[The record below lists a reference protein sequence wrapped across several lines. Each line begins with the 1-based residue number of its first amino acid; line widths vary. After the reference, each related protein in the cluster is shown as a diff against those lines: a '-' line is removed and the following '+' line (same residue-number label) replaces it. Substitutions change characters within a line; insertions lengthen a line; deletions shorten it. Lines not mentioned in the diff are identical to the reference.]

1 MKSSSLFELS
11 YLPGESWRPVRSE
24 MSLFETKCDRR
35 LMPLSSGLFR
45 WVRLFLSGTWGT
57 DKLCRML
64 IVELLEFSGE
74 ELELL
79 DSFEDGSTVYL
90 IFRGTAT
97 SDDGLD
103 WFGMGSLLFD
113 YSESLSDV
121 ISCAF
126 RLSLSF

>member
-1 MKSSSLFELS
+1 
-11 YLPGESWRPVRSE
+11 

-35 LMPLSSGLFR
+35 LMPLSSGLFG
-45 WVRLFLSGTWGT
+45 WVRLFLSGTLGT

-64 IVELLEFSGE
+64 IVELWEFSGE

-79 DSFEDGSTVYL
+79 ERL
-90 IFRGTAT
+90 E
-97 SDDGLD
+97 GLD
-103 WFGMGSLLFD
+103 LFGMGSLLFD